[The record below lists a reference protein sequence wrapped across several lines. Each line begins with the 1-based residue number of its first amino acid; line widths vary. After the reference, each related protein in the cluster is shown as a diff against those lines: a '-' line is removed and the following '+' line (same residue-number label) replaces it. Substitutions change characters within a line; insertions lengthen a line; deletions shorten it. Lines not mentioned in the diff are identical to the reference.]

1 MLALM
6 FYACVLF
13 GYRRILYFDYQN
25 TVNSDTQT
33 CTFSLNLGKKHYEW
47 PNVDY
52 VKHAN

>member
-1 MLALM
+1 MWKKN
-6 FYACVLF
+6 YQNKRK
-13 GYRRILYFDYQN
+13 RRILYFDYQN